1 MRDLYKYCWA
11 VLLTA
16 ICMNSA
22 LAIDYIIAVPS
33 EVKTGE
39 WFNVNISL
47 VSDED
52 INLTVYSYVFQGLNC
67 VGQGWNIN
75 QKQVSLFANQQQNT
89 ALEDMVKLGTEEGLY
104 KLRIKFKF
112 GSTELNETYTL
123 KINAA
128 NKSPIEETYLYAGL
142 VIVSIIGL
150 FIVIKY
156 NR

>member
-1 MRDLYKYCWA
+1 
-11 VLLTA
+11 
-16 ICMNSA
+16 MNSA
-22 LAIDYIIAVPS
+22 LALDYIIAVPS
-33 EVKTGE
+33 EVKAGE

-47 VSDED
+47 VPDED

-75 QKQVSLFANQQQNT
+75 QKQVNLLANQQQDT

-104 KLRIKFKF
+104 KLRIKLKF
-112 GSTELNETYTL
+112 DSTELNETYTL
-123 KINAA
+123 KVNAV